1 MTYLDL
7 LVPACICLPILLP
20 FPFPFFHQAMMHPF
34 FDVVDDDEGI
44 DSVVGKY
51 LFSCL
56 GTHLF
61 SRDTLVFLG
70 RHTRVFLSC
79 LQHTDE

>member
-1 MTYLDL
+1 
-7 LVPACICLPILLP
+7 
-20 FPFPFFHQAMMHPF
+20 MHPF